1 MGKRVL
7 NSFASD
13 FAKMNKTELLQA
25 MAESEG
31 RTLMTECI
39 GFFTPQCED
48 VTNAELCAAFG
59 SDFILCNI
67 FDVWNPDIK
76 GLPSH
81 EAVDTVRLMKK
92 YTGLPIGINLEPGEI
107 VEGSDNPWALT
118 KGRVANAENAIRAR
132 DMGIDLIL
140 ITGNPG
146 IGVTNEGILKAI
158 REIKEAVGDDLIIA
172 SGKMHAAGVISEGAD
187 GILTMED
194 IDAFAEA
201 GADIILLPA
210 PGTVPGITLDWA
222 AKRVARI
229 HGLGK
234 LAMTAIGTSQE
245 GTDEETIKQIALLC
259 KQTGADIH
267 HIGDSGHPGIAAP
280 KNIMAYSIA
289 IRGIRHTYHRMA
301 ASINR

>member
-13 FAKMNKTELLQA
+13 FEKMGRQELLNA
-25 MAESEG
+25 IAEIEG
-31 RTLMTECI
+31 RTMMTECI
-39 GFFTPQCED
+39 GMFTPQCED
-48 VTNAELCAAFG
+48 VSNAELCAAFG

-67 FDVWNPDIK
+67 FDVWNPDVK
-76 GLPSH
+76 GLPEH
-81 EAVDTVRLMKK
+81 KAEDTARLIKK
-92 YTGLPIGINLEPGEI
+92 LTGLPLAINLEPGKL

-132 DMGIDLIL
+132 DMGVNMIL

-146 IGVTNEGILKAI
+146 IGVTNEGILSAI
-158 REIKEAVGDDLIIA
+158 RDIKDAVGDDVIIA
-172 SGKMHAAGVISEGAD
+172 SGKMHAAGIITEGSDA
-187 GILTMED
+187 ILTMED
-194 IDAFAEA
+194 IDAFASA

-210 PGTVPGITLDWA
+210 PGTVPGITVEWA
-222 AKRVARI
+222 RERVGYI
-229 HGLGK
+229 HKKGL

-245 GTDEETIKQIALLC
+245 GTDEETIKQIALMC
-259 KQTGADIH
+259 KQTGTDIH

-280 KNIMAYSIA
+280 KNIMAYSIS

-301 ASINR
+301 ASVIR

>member
-39 GFFTPQCED
+39 GMFTPQCED
-48 VTNAELCAAFG
+48 LTNAELCAAFG

-67 FDVWNPDIK
+67 FDVWNPDVK
-76 GLPSH
+76 GLPAH
-81 EAVDTVRLMKK
+81 APEDTVRLMKK
-92 YTGLPIGINLEPGEI
+92 YTGLPLGINLEPGKI
-107 VEGSDNPWALT
+107 VEGSTNPWALSE
-118 KGRVANAENAIRAR
+118 GRVANAQNAIRAKE
-132 DMGIDLIL
+132 MGVDLIL

-146 IGVTNEGILKAI
+146 IGVTNEGILAAI
-158 REIKEAVGDDLIIA
+158 REIKAAVGDDMIIA

-187 GILTMED
+187 AILTMED

-201 GADIILLPA
+201 GADIVLLPA

-222 AKRVARI
+222 VQRVNRI
-229 HGLGK
+229 HQLGK

-245 GTDEETIKQIALLC
+245 GTDEETIKQIA
-259 KQTGADIH
+259 
-267 HIGDSGHPGIAAP
+267 
-280 KNIMAYSIA
+280 
-289 IRGIRHTYHRMA
+289 
-301 ASINR
+301 

>member
-13 FAKMNKTELLQA
+13 FEKMDKQDLLRA
-25 MAESEG
+25 IAESEG
-31 RTLMTECI
+31 RTIMTECI
-39 GFFTPQCED
+39 GMFTPQCED
-48 VTNAELCAAFG
+48 VSNAELCAAFG

-76 GLPSH
+76 GLPDH
-81 EAVDTVRLMKK
+81 KPEDTVRLMKSL
-92 YTGLPIGINLEPGEI
+92 TGLPLGINLEPGKI

-118 KGRVANAENAIRAR
+118 KGRIANAENAIRAR
-132 DMGIDLIL
+132 DMGVNLIL

-146 IGVTNEGILKAI
+146 IGVTNEGILNAI
-158 REIKEAVGDDLIIA
+158 REIKEAVGEDVIIA
-172 SGKMHAAGVISEGAD
+172 SGKMHAAGVASEGAD
-187 GILTMED
+187 AILTMDD
-194 IDAFAEA
+194 IDAFSEA

-210 PGTVPGITLDWA
+210 PGTVPGITLEWA
-222 AKRVARI
+222 RERVTHI
-229 HGLGK
+229 HKLGK
-234 LAMTAIGTSQE
+234 LSMTAIGTSQE

-259 KQTGADIH
+259 KQTGTDLH

-280 KNIMAYSIA
+280 KNIMAYSIS

-301 ASINR
+301 ASVRR

>member
-1 MGKRVL
+1 
-7 NSFASD
+7 
-13 FAKMNKTELLQA
+13 
-25 MAESEG
+25 
-31 RTLMTECI
+31 
-39 GFFTPQCED
+39 
-48 VTNAELCAAFG
+48 
-59 SDFILCNI
+59 
-67 FDVWNPDIK
+67 
-76 GLPSH
+76 
-81 EAVDTVRLMKK
+81 
-92 YTGLPIGINLEPGEI
+92 
-107 VEGSDNPWALT
+107 
-118 KGRVANAENAIRAR
+118 
-132 DMGIDLIL
+132 MGIDLIL

-158 REIKEAVGDDLIIA
+158 REIKEAVGDDVIIA

-187 GILTMED
+187 AILTMED